1 MKVTDETLLNSGFTP
16 SDLQKMKNNV
26 ESYGGTLGNA
36 IKDLATRFVLTVWVV
51 SGCLAV
57 FIFLMIFA
65 SEESFFLVVL
75 AFLVVSRLQLLS
87 NHLCLPIN
95 RGDSV
100 GGVKNNQYHSQS
112 SEEQTIM
119 IVHHSKRASMVL
131 AAKFRLDCDKV
142 HQYTHPSKRTLHEQ
156 RREG

>member
-65 SEESFFLVVL
+65 SEESVFSSGIGLSCGIAVAIIIQPPLL
-75 AFLVVSRLQLLS
+75 AYKSWRF
-87 NHLCLPIN
+87 C
-95 RGDSV
+95 RG
-100 GGVKNNQYHSQS
+100 
-112 SEEQTIM
+112 
-119 IVHHSKRASMVL
+119 SK
-131 AAKFRLDCDKV
+131 K
-142 HQYTHPSKRTLHEQ
+142 
-156 RREG
+156 